1 MNIQEPLNIFRIST
15 IVDESSTACAINLY
29 KNLRISTIVD

>member
-15 IVDESSTACAINLY
+15 IVDTNGYTPTRSLY

>member
-15 IVDESSTACAINLY
+15 IVDPIKTNII
-29 KNLRISTIVD
+29 KPFIRT